1 MKRKISDCFS
11 SVNIITVVSS
21 KNDIATTK
29 KWLFCDFLRSEHSI
43 YRIYY
48 MYIDCSMG
56 WVTPIIFDNID
67 LEKLEISKEKS
78 SFKFVHRSAYDVSW
92 Q

>member
-1 MKRKISDCFS
+1 
-11 SVNIITVVSS
+11 
-21 KNDIATTK
+21 
-29 KWLFCDFLRSEHSI
+29 
-43 YRIYY
+43 
-48 MYIDCSMG
+48 MG

-78 SFKFVHRSAYDVSW
+78 SFKFVHRSANDVSW